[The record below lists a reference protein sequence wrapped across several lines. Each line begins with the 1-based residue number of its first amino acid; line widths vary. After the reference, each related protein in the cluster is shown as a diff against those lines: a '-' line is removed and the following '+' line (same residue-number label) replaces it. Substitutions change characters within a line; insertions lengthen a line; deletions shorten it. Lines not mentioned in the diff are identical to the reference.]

1 MEDNPAPRR
10 GRPKTGQKRR
20 VYDDLL
26 AAAERLLVEKS
37 QAEITQ
43 RELTASAGTTDAMLQ
58 YYFGG
63 KDGLMIAL
71 MERAVENVF
80 KGLCQLESEILTL
93 PGNPTRHL
101 IQTLHNL
108 YYAHIA
114 VVRMW
119 FTAQISRDSRIKSSF
134 VESYASKNTGQVYR
148 ILQRLIDNG
157 VYDARANVPLAAF
170 SLTNLIV
177 SPILQPAM
185 QPARGLSDET
195 FSSPEWID
203 YITKMLD
210 SQLRPLSG

>member
-1 MEDNPAPRR
+1 MQDNPTPRR
-10 GRPKTGQKRR
+10 GRPRTEQKRS

-26 AAAERLLVEKS
+26 AAAERLLAEKS

-80 KGLCQLESEILTL
+80 KGLRQLESEILTL

-101 IQTLHNL
+101 IQTLHDL
-108 YYAHIA
+108 YYAHVA

-134 VESYASKNTGQVYR
+134 VESYATKNTRQVGR
-148 ILQRLIDNG
+148 ILQLLIDHG
-157 VYDARANVPLAAF
+157 VYDARANVSLANF
-170 SLTNLIV
+170 SLANLIV
-177 SPILQPAM
+177 SPILQTSIL
-185 QPARGLSDET
+185 PARGLSGAT

-203 YITKMLD
+203 YITDMLD
-210 SQLRPLSG
+210 SQLRPASD